1 MGQNNDHGKHHIV
14 PLKVFWNVFFCLIAF
29 TILTVYTAKFVDL
42 GPFNAVLAF
51 AIATAKA
58 LLVMAFFMHL
68 KYDERVFKWII
79 GSAFFFVLLLFLFCV
94 LDLATRVTQS
104 STL

>member
-1 MGQNNDHGKHHIV
+1 MGQNNDHGKHHVV
-14 PLKVFWNVFFCLIAF
+14 PLKVFWTVFAALIAF

-42 GPFNAVLAF
+42 GALNAVIAF
-51 AIATAKA
+51 AIASAKA

-68 KYDERVFKWII
+68 KYDESIYKWII
-79 GSAFFFVLLLFLFCV
+79 GTAFFFVLLLFLFCV
-94 LDLATRVTQS
+94 LDLATRVAQQ